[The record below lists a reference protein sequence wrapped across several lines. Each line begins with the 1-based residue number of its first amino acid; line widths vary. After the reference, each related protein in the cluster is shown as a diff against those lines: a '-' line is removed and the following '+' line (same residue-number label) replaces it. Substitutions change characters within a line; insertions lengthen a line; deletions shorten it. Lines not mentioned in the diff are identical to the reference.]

1 MIFINTVYENL
12 SASPVI
18 QEKVAGRIYAYQ
30 TMDNS
35 DISDTFI
42 VIRPIDVPTPVKGV
56 SNNYLAE
63 EHFIQIDVEG
73 RNITTVKDVQNE
85 IRRILHS
92 FNLWQQ
98 PNGLDEFF
106 DETKR
111 FVDSRRYVGV
121 PNGFYYTKKLI

>member
-1 MIFINTVYENL
+1 MIFINTVHEKL
-12 SASPVI
+12 SASPLI
-18 QEKVAGRIYAYQ
+18 HEKVAGRIYAYQ

-73 RNITTVKDVQNE
+73 RDITTVKDVQNE

-98 PNGLDEFF
+98 PNRTG
-106 DETKR
+106 
-111 FVDSRRYVGV
+111 
-121 PNGFYYTKKLI
+121 